1 MVDLRELKAGDIIV
15 FKNGKRAE
23 FFQYEIYC
31 ERGELTMSLN
41 YKVVGDSLKTWD
53 EYNVDGTRMK
63 PYIETSMK
71 LSDDYNIV
79 EIISKEDE
87 EVNLNELKYGD
98 FIKFRNGTLDKPKSL
113 KKVMTSAGLCYH
125 ITTDSISTIF
135 YINGRLSKDG
145 TEHDYD
151 IVDIIPKEQAMTEQA
166 EDKVN
171 HPSHYISGGIECI
184 EAIKASMSKDEYN
197 GYLKGNVL
205 KYVWRYK
212 NKNNP
217 AEDLKKAKVYLEW
230 LIKEVEDVGT
240 K

>member
-23 FFQYEIYC
+23 FFQHEIYC

-63 PYIETSMK
+63 PYTETSMK

-79 EIISKEDE
+79 
-87 EVNLNELKYGD
+87 
-98 FIKFRNGTLDKPKSL
+98 
-113 KKVMTSAGLCYH
+113 
-125 ITTDSISTIF
+125 
-135 YINGRLSKDG
+135 
-145 TEHDYD
+145 
-151 IVDIIPKEQAMTEQA
+151 DIIQKEQAMTEQK

-171 HPSHYISGGIECI
+171 HPSHYTSGGIECI
-184 EAIKASMSKDEYN
+184 EAIKASMSKDEYK

-217 AEDLKKAKVYLEW
+217 DEDLKKAKVYLEW
-230 LIKEVEDVGT
+230 LLKEIEEC
-240 K
+240 

>member
-23 FFQYEIYC
+23 FFKHEVCC
-31 ERGELTMSLN
+31 ENNELIVSLN
-41 YKVVGDSLKTWD
+41 YKVIGGTLKIWD
-53 EYNVDGTRMK
+53 EYKIDGTRTKTYAFNNMK
-63 PYIETSMK
+63 A
-71 LSDDYNIV
+71 SDDYNIV

-135 YINGRLSKDG
+135 YINGRLYEDG
-145 TEHDYD
+145 KEHDYD
-151 IVDIIPKEQAMTEQA
+151 IVDIIPKEQAMTEQT

-171 HPSHYISGGIECI
+171 HPSHYTSGGIECI
-184 EAIKASMSKDEYN
+184 EAIKASMSKDEYK

-205 KYVWRYK
+205 KYIWRYK

-217 AEDLKKAKVYLEW
+217 IEDLKKAKVYLEW
-230 LIKEVEDVGT
+230 LIKEVEE
-240 K
+240 